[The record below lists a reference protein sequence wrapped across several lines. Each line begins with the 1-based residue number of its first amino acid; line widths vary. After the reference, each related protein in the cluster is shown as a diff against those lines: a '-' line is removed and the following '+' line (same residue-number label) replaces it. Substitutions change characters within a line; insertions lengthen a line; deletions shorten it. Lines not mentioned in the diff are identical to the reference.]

1 MSNRPLLIIHGWSD
15 SSTSFTTLARL
26 IEAQMGRHVQVIN
39 LADYLSMDDDITFFD
54 LAAAMQTAWHARQL
68 PTEKGKV
75 DILAH
80 STGGLIIRNWLQLYY
95 PDGDAPI
102 KHLVLLAPAN
112 FGSALAHKGRAF
124 YGRVLKGFSG
134 KKIFQVGEK
143 LLKGLELASPFTFN
157 LALADRFNE
166 KSYFGPDDILCTILL
181 GNTGYT
187 GISAAANE
195 DGSDGTVRIAAANL
209 NCALVDID
217 FNTNPQKPSFIYKA
231 STGQIA
237 FGVIDNEN
245 HRSIINQDGG
255 FRSKD
260 TLEFIIQGL
269 MVSDREFD
277 AWCQKLVK
285 HTQLVTNLGLT
296 YSYKQGFQHTIC
308 HVADQFQQEV
318 TEYFLE
324 FFGEGYHTAKIAEL
338 FHVDTIQDVHPYAD
352 NPSYRSLYMNCS
364 RLYQAFN
371 KANHQLLISLTALP
385 EFRKQGDVGYR
396 TFTDKDI
403 GSIAVTPEEFVNL
416 FQENRTL
423 LVRIKLRREQSAR
436 VFEIKPARPK

>member
-1 MSNRPLLIIHGWSD
+1 MSNRPLLIVHGWSD
-15 SSTSFTTLARL
+15 SSTSFTKLAKL
-26 IEAQMGRHVQVIN
+26 IEAQMGRQVQVIN

-54 LAAAMQTAWHARQL
+54 LAAAMQTAWLARRL
-68 PTEKGKV
+68 PMQKDSV
-75 DILAH
+75 DIIAH

-95 PDGDAPI
+95 PHGEAPI

-134 KKIFQVGEK
+134 KKIFQVGAK

-166 KSYFGPDDILCTILL
+166 TSYFGSGNILCTILI

-217 FNTNPQKPSFIYKA
+217 FNTNPQQPSFTYQA

-237 FGVIDNEN
+237 FAIIDGEN

-255 FRSKD
+255 FRSDD
-260 TLEFIIQGL
+260 TLEFIIQAL
-269 MVSDREFD
+269 MINDQEFD
-277 AWCQKLVK
+277 GWCQKLVK

-296 YSYKQGFQHTIC
+296 TPSKQGFQHMIC
-308 HVADQFQQEV
+308 HVADQFKQEV

-324 FFGEGYHTAKIAEL
+324 FFGDDNHTAKIAEL
-338 FHVDTIQDVHPYAD
+338 FHVDTIQDVHPYGD

-364 RLYQAFN
+364 RLYQVFN
-371 KANHQLLISLTALP
+371 QANHRLLISLTALP

-396 TFTDKDI
+396 TFTDEDI
-403 GSIAVTPEEFVNL
+403 GSIAVAGEEFVSL

-436 VFEIKPARPK
+436 VFRITNLN